1 MRNPELSRRG
11 FLKLG
16 AASAGAVLISAFETK
31 TTAAEPVI
39 RDFPQEQTIYQKPAI
54 VQPSAKP
61 YFEELTESSPSSE
74 IRAIKPGEVI
84 YSANTHRRI
93 VCFSFDDGGKRM
105 RKVMDIANKRGI
117 KMTFFPTGNAINA
130 DPKLYKDIYEAGHEI
145 GNHTQSHANLATL
158 TAKEIES
165 QILHAREA
173 LWNAV
178 GKEVPQ
184 NLLRPPFG
192 AGVISSKDVDPD
204 LLKAAKKLGYG
215 IAMWNVTSAG
225 TSKYATV
232 DSIKKRV
239 GRGLRN
245 GVIVLEHPTLF
256 DTAAFPVIL
265 DYALSLGF
273 TPQTI
278 SEGLK

>member
-1 MRNPELSRRG
+1 MSERLISRRDILKAGILGGLALGLEG
-11 FLKLG
+11 FG
-16 AASAGAVLISAFETK
+16 VAQASTFPSIEPTREAGI
-31 TTAAEPVI
+31 
-39 RDFPQEQTIYQKPAI
+39 I
-54 VQPSAKP
+54 V
-61 YFEELTESSPSSE
+61 
-74 IRAIKPGEVI
+74 PGQVI
-84 YSANTHRRI
+84 YAADTHRKI
-93 VCFSFDDGGKRM
+93 VCFTFDDGGTRM
-105 RKVMDIANKRGI
+105 RKILDIANKRGI

-130 DPKLYKDIYEAGHEI
+130 DPKLYKDMFEAGHQI
-145 GNHTQSHANLATL
+145 GNHTQSHADLTTL
-158 TAKEIES
+158 TEKGIES

-192 AGVISSKDVDPD
+192 AGVRSSKDVDPD

-239 GRGLRN
+239 EGSLRN
-245 GVIVLEHPTLF
+245 GVIILEHPTLF
-256 DTAAFPVIL
+256 DTTAFPVIL
-265 DYALSLGF
+265 DYALSKGF

-278 SEGLK
+278 SQGLRITA

>member
-16 AASAGAVLISAFETK
+16 AASAGAVLLSGFEAK

-39 RDFPQEQTIYQKPAI
+39 RDFPQEQTI
-54 VQPSAKP
+54 
-61 YFEELTESSPSSE
+61 E

-84 YSANTHRRI
+84 YIANTHRRI
-93 VCFSFDDGGKRM
+93 VCFSFDDGGQRM
-105 RKVMDIANKRGI
+105 RKVMDIANKRGV

-130 DPKLYKDIYEAGHEI
+130 DPKLYKDMYEAGHEI
-145 GNHTQSHANLATL
+145 GNHTQSHANLTTL
-158 TAKEIES
+158 TAKGIEN
-165 QILHAREA
+165 QIMRAREA
-173 LWNAV
+173 LWNAAQ
-178 GKEVPQ
+178 KEVPQ

-192 AGVISSKDVDPD
+192 AGVRSSKNVDSD
-204 LLKAAKKLGYG
+204 LLKTAKKLGYG
-215 IAMWNVTSAG
+215 IVMWNVTSAG

-232 DSIKKRV
+232 ESIKKRV
-239 GRGLRN
+239 EDGLRN

-256 DTAAFPVIL
+256 DTTAFPVIL
-265 DYALSLGF
+265 NYALSHGF
-273 TPQTI
+273 IPQTI